1 MSQTWPNLW
10 LNPFK
15 QEQTSNKSDREVCS
29 SKLFNFS
36 IWGDFLRSVPCVTVW
51 HQKIKFYTVSAGE
64 KSLKTY
70 LVYVPM
76 ITKNCRGHLP
86 DRSYL
91 DTRIV
96 HVTQWRF
103 WENISKKH
111 FLDKKIH
118 ISTYKMHFR
127 VVVAVNLKS
136 FTFCNSNIHVTQWQ
150 SHTVTFSVNECLD
163 LPKVNISQKFK
174 FWFWLWWHCRFW
186 ILINVC
192 KLYKCKIISPNH
204 PKILLG
210 TNFH

>member
-1 MSQTWPNLW
+1 MVDFENKFSEINSILIKEKKSQIVVVSANVIWQSASFYS
-10 LNPFK
+10 LNG
-15 QEQTSNKSDREVCS
+15 KSSGRDKTR
-29 SKLFNFS
+29 KRKPP
-36 IWGDFLRSVPCVTVW
+36 WGDFLRSVPCVTVW

-111 FLDKKIH
+111 FLDKKNSH
-118 ISTYKMHFR
+118 I
-127 VVVAVNLKS
+127 
-136 FTFCNSNIHVTQWQ
+136 NIQNA
-150 SHTVTFSVNECLD
+150 F
-163 LPKVNISQKFK
+163 
-174 FWFWLWWHCRFW
+174 
-186 ILINVC
+186 
-192 KLYKCKIISPNH
+192 
-204 PKILLG
+204 
-210 TNFH
+210 

>member
-1 MSQTWPNLW
+1 MYQWSQKTVGVTSQPVHTWTPGLCMSH
-10 LNPFK
+10 
-15 QEQTSNKSDREVCS
+15 SDV
-29 SKLFNFS
+29 F
-36 IWGDFLRSVPCVTVW
+36 G
-51 HQKIKFYTVSAGE
+51 
-64 KSLKTY
+64 KTY
-70 LVYVPM
+70 Q
-76 ITKNCRGHLP
+76 K
-86 DRSYL
+86 S
-91 DTRIV
+91 
-96 HVTQWRF
+96 
-103 WENISKKH
+103 ISRT
-111 FLDKKIH
+111 KKIH